1 MPPHP
6 PPQYSPLDITKGFVD
21 AVTIW
26 SDFLR
31 GKRTKSEWGVYGAYS
46 FLDSIGFDIPKQ
58 PISVDDLKR
67 LEVLAEAAEKVRG
80 NKMGTTTRDLNQM
93 KKKMR
98 NTTDTLSKYFEANC
112 NVAFSV
118 DLDAS
123 GVIENACNSIDTA
136 VGVAQSEY
144 DTVDGLLDQYD
155 TTQNDPKINN
165 YEQIGD
171 ALDNKNVSQEEL
183 DIVGESSIDR
193 DYWTPPEPA
202 YFDRTFG
209 AMPE

>member
-80 NKMGTTTRDLNQM
+80 NKMGTTTRDHNQM

-98 NTTDTLSKYFEANC
+98 
-112 NVAFSV
+112 
-118 DLDAS
+118 
-123 GVIENACNSIDTA
+123 
-136 VGVAQSEY
+136 
-144 DTVDGLLDQYD
+144 
-155 TTQNDPKINN
+155 P
-165 YEQIGD
+165 
-171 ALDNKNVSQEEL
+171 
-183 DIVGESSIDR
+183 
-193 DYWTPPEPA
+193 
-202 YFDRTFG
+202 
-209 AMPE
+209 